1 MYFLDYLCIDSYSFN
16 EGVITV
22 NRKLNIRLKKPKLN
36 QNQMKHT
43 HITFF
48 GLISIH
54 VSEAYK
60 LESFLL

>member
-1 MYFLDYLCIDSYSFN
+1 MYFLDYLCIDSYLFN
-16 EGVITV
+16 KGVITV
-22 NRKLNIRLKKPKLN
+22 NRKTKHKIKKNKLN
-36 QNQMKHT
+36 QNQMKHR